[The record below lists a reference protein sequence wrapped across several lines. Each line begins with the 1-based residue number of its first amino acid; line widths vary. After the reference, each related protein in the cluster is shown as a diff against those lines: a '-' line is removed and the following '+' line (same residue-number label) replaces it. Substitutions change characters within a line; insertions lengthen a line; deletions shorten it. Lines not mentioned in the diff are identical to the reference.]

1 VIGAVVAGPSFVP
14 ASADRSDTQ
23 PEHLTIKNAKMR
35 SIGRKHQMKK
45 TQKFSFLGTAAMA
58 TIMTSA
64 FHAPMAMAQEQESE
78 ATRKLDTVTV
88 TAQRRE
94 ESLQNVPIQVSVAT
108 AEILSDKNIDNG
120 TRFNVI
126 SPSIQLRTAD
136 EPAAGVRLL
145 IRGLGTTG
153 PSVSLEG
160 GVGVFVDGVYRSR
173 NGAALS
179 NFLDYQSVQVLKG
192 PQSTLF
198 GKNTSAGAV
207 LLTST
212 APDLSETA
220 GSYEMRLSN
229 FDSRMFKGAVNLPLV
244 DDKLAVRAS
253 LMGFNNGGYVENVL
267 TGRTEDQTEGWAA
280 KVSMLFEP
288 SETMNFNLIA
298 DWSDTT
304 GECCV
309 RAVYTN
315 QDSPVTNLLDALAA
329 ARGLPDTTLDYVN
342 GGDFRTAVRNN
353 GDLAMR
359 DKGLTLRSEFDL
371 GLGTLTSIT
380 AYREWFSRNRH
391 EQALFST
398 VDVLAFSPQF
408 ESQQF
413 SQELLFD
420 TKISDSI
427 DALFGVFYSDE
438 DLLRQRT
445 LINGADAQ
453 AFITG
458 LTGIPSGAT
467 PGTVIQKEYIPGTAK
482 SMSVFTNWTF
492 ALSDKW
498 TLAAG
503 GRLSKEEKTGSYDN
517 IIDPPAG
524 SAWTLINVFPA
535 PAFSDSYDEDAFSGA
550 ISLSYNLSSNATIFG
565 KFSRGFKAGG
575 VILDSTAAG
584 APSNNPELGA
594 GRVPKDPTYKSEFVN
609 AYELGGKFVY
619 WDGRASTNVSL
630 FYNDIEDLQVPQF
643 LGAAFSI
650 VNSPS
655 AEDYGVEIENSF
667 VLSDYLTLNLAAT
680 YIPHA
685 EYGFDADLENATS
698 AGAAVSGERF
708 LLTPEWASNATL
720 DFEKPL
726 SDRLALIASAGYQ
739 YTSEQRTN
747 SGALP
752 IQGST
757 GYIANQQPDTWLVD
771 LSVGLK
777 QLEQGWSLSAYC
789 NNCSDERYVGAEFGA
804 TFQTG
809 SYMGFPAAPRTWGV
823 ALRGKF

>member
-1 VIGAVVAGPSFVP
+1 MSKPHTIRFLVM
-14 ASADRSDTQ
+14 AS
-23 PEHLTIKNAKMR
+23 
-35 SIGRKHQMKK
+35 
-45 TQKFSFLGTAAMA
+45 TAMV
-58 TIMTSA
+58 
-64 FHAPMAMAQEQESE
+64 MAMSSVQDVEAQEDSGDVS
-78 ATRKLDTVTV
+78 RKLDTVTV

-94 ESLQNVPIQVSVAT
+94 ESLQEVPIQVSVAT
-108 AEILSDKNIDNG
+108 AEVLADKNIDNG

-126 SPSIQLRTAD
+126 SPSIQLRSAD

-179 NFLDYQSVQVLKG
+179 NFLDYESVQVLKG

-207 LLTST
+207 LLTSA
-212 APDLSETA
+212 APNLSETA

-229 FDSRMFKGAVNLPLV
+229 LDSRMFKGAVNLPLIEE
-244 DDKLAVRAS
+244 KLAVRTA

-280 KVSMLFEP
+280 KVAVLFEP
-288 SETMNFNLIA
+288 YDTVSFNLIA

-304 GECCV
+304 GDCCA

-315 QDSPVTNLLDALAA
+315 TDGGVTRILDVLGAA
-329 ARGLPDTTLDYVN
+329 QGLPNTTLEYIN
-342 GGDFRTAVRNN
+342 GGEFRTAVRNN
-353 GDLAMR
+353 GELALR
-359 DKGLTLRSEFDL
+359 DKGLTLRSEFEL
-371 GLGTLTSIT
+371 GAGNLTSIT
-380 AYREWFSRNRH
+380 AYRKWFSRNRD

-398 VDVLAFSPQF
+398 VDVLPFSPQF
-408 ESQQF
+408 QSEQF
-413 SQELLFD
+413 SQELLYD
-420 TKISDSI
+420 VQVSDSL
-427 DALFGVFYSDE
+427 DAIFGAFYSDE
-438 DLLRQRT
+438 DMLRQRT
-445 LINGADAQ
+445 LINGTDAQ
-453 AFITG
+453 AFITA
-458 LTGIPSGAT
+458 LTTIPSGAT

-492 ALSDKW
+492 DLTDKW
-498 TLAAG
+498 TFAVG

-517 IIDPPAG
+517 LIDPPAG

-535 PAFSDSYDEDAFSGA
+535 PAFSDSYEEDAFSGA
-550 ISLSYNLSSNATIFG
+550 ASLSYHLSRDATVFG

-584 APSNNPELGA
+584 SPATNPELGA
-594 GRVPKDPTYKSEFVN
+594 GRVPLDPTYKSEFVN

-619 WDGRASTNVSL
+619 WDGRASTNLSF

-655 AEDYGVEIENSF
+655 AEDYGLEIENNF
-667 VLSDYLTLNLAAT
+667 VLNDYLTLSLAAT

-685 EYGFDADLENATS
+685 EYGYDADLEMATS

-708 LLTPEWASNATL
+708 LLTPEWASTATL
-720 DFEKPL
+720 DFERPFN
-726 SDRLALIASAGYQ
+726 DQVALIASAGYQ

-752 IQGST
+752 TQGST

-771 LSVGLK
+771 LSLGLK
-777 QLEQGWSLSAYC
+777 QLEQGWSFNAYC
-789 NNCSDERYVGAEFGA
+789 NNCTDERYVGAEFGA

-809 SYMGFPAAPRTWGV
+809 SFMGFPAAPRTWGV
-823 ALRGKF
+823 VLRGKF